1 MKLGVFSPV
10 LANMSLEDAL
20 KYLSGLGVEMLEL
33 GCGGFP
39 GKAHADVMELDKSDK
54 KVQELKDLFKK
65 YNMEIS
71 ALSVH
76 GNGVHPVKEIADV
89 ATAEFDAACRVAEKL
104 GVHHVVTFSGCPG
117 DGKGD
122 KPNWVTCPWPPD
134 FRQILNYQWDEVLIP
149 YWKERANVADGHG
162 VKIALEL
169 HPGFCCYNPETLLKL
184 RAAAGK
190 AVGANVDPSH
200 LMWQGIDPVAAI
212 RNLGE
217 AVHYFHAK
225 DTAVDKYNTAIN
237 GVLDTKTYGDP
248 VHRSWIFRSVG
259 YGMGQW
265 KEIASELRLIGY
277 DHVMSIEHEDGL
289 MSPKEG
295 LEKAIACLKEVL
307 IHDTND
313 TEMWWL

>member
-54 KVQELKDLFKK
+54 KIKELKDLFKK

-76 GNGVHPVKEIADV
+76 GNVVHPVKEIAKV
-89 ATAEFDAACRVAEKL
+89 ATDELQAACRVAEKL
-104 GVHHVVTFSGCPG
+104 DVHHVVTFSGCPG

-122 KPNWVTCPWPPD
+122 KPNWVTCPWPND
-134 FRQILNYQWDEVLIP
+134 FGEILDYQWNEVLIP
-149 YWKERANVADGHG
+149 YWKEQAKIADDHG
-162 VKIALEL
+162 VKICLEL
-169 HPGFCCYNPETLLKL
+169 HPGFCCYNPETLMKL
-184 RAAAGK
+184 REAAGK

-200 LMWQGIDPVAAI
+200 LLWQGIDPVAAI
-212 RNLGE
+212 RYLGD

-225 DTAVDKYNTAIN
+225 DTAIDKYNTAVN
-237 GVLDTKTYGDP
+237 GVLDTKSYADEA
-248 VHRSWIFRSVG
+248 HRSWIFRSVG
-259 YGMGQW
+259 YGMGKW
-265 KEIASELRLIGY
+265 KDIASALRLVGY
-277 DHVMSIEHEDGL
+277 DHVMSIEHEDSL
-289 MSPKEG
+289 MTPKEG
-295 LEKAIACLKEVL
+295 LEKAIACLKEAL
-307 IHDTND
+307 IHDSNTA
-313 TEMWWL
+313 EMWWL